1 MIREQF
7 FIREWSKIFIT
18 KRDYL
23 QRYRSQ
29 TKIMP
34 NFSLTGSRTMFEEWE
49 WNYLSKN
56 RNNNTDIFLV
66 CGFVR
71 NSCTERSNRYFDR
84 WNEKKSFP
92 RVFLGGGKR
101 TVVTDRGRKK
111 EEKRERGKKYDDAI
125 YSPGKVSCLRNDSR
139 YASRRTRQRFQL
151 YPLRRLLAAFYFA
164 ARRSAVK
171 LRRYNRVSRFEEKS
185 VAAVGAYRF
194 FQSAIDCLR
203 RVSRYHRR
211 RLVFSTGGIF
221 LSIQRNF
228 RSIEF
233 EVSFFPI
240 RSKSWN
246 RQCGFVV
253 IIKIKAHGFFSHII
267 PSRDIYENCT
277 WF

>member
-1 MIREQF
+1 MIHEQF

-92 RVFLGGGKR
+92 RVFLDPRNRGWK
-101 TVVTDRGRKK
+101 TDRGDGSWPKKGRKK
-111 EEKRERGKKYDDAI
+111 RKGEKI
-125 YSPGKVSCLRNDSR
+125 
-139 YASRRTRQRFQL
+139 
-151 YPLRRLLAAFYFA
+151 
-164 ARRSAVK
+164 
-171 LRRYNRVSRFEEKS
+171 
-185 VAAVGAYRF
+185 
-194 FQSAIDCLR
+194 
-203 RVSRYHRR
+203 RR
-211 RLVFSTGGIF
+211 RHLFPRQSFVLEEWLSLCKPPNTSTFSIVPPSSVTRGF
-221 LSIQRNF
+221 LF
-228 RSIEF
+228 RG
-233 EVSFFPI
+233 
-240 RSKSWN
+240 
-246 RQCGFVV
+246 Q
-253 IIKIKAHGFFSHII
+253 AFSREIA
-267 PSRDIYENCT
+267 PL
-277 WF
+277 

>member
-1 MIREQF
+1 MIHEQF

-92 RVFLGGGKR
+92 RPAKSGVENGPWWRIVAEKRKKKEKGGKNTTTPFIPPAKFR
-101 TVVTDRGRKK
+101 AWGMTLVMQAAEHVNVFNCTPFVGYSRLFISRPGVQPWNCA
-111 EEKRERGKKYDDAI
+111 AI
-125 YSPGKVSCLRNDSR
+125 TACLDSR
-139 YASRRTRQRFQL
+139 KNLSRVW
-151 YPLRRLLAAFYFA
+151 
-164 ARRSAVK
+164 ARI
-171 LRRYNRVSRFEEKS
+171 
-185 VAAVGAYRF
+185 G
-194 FQSAIDCLR
+194 
-203 RVSRYHRR
+203 
-211 RLVFSTGGIF
+211 FSS
-221 LSIQRNF
+221 L
-228 RSIEF
+228 RSI
-233 EVSFFPI
+233 
-240 RSKSWN
+240 
-246 RQCGFVV
+246 
-253 IIKIKAHGFFSHII
+253 A
-267 PSRDIYENCT
+267 
-277 WF
+277 

>member
-1 MIREQF
+1 MIHEQF

-92 RVFLGGGKR
+92 RVFLGPRNRGWK
-101 TVVTDRGRKK
+101 TDRGDGSWPKKGRKK
-111 EEKRERGKKYDDAI
+111 RKGEKI
-125 YSPGKVSCLRNDSR
+125 
-139 YASRRTRQRFQL
+139 
-151 YPLRRLLAAFYFA
+151 
-164 ARRSAVK
+164 
-171 LRRYNRVSRFEEKS
+171 
-185 VAAVGAYRF
+185 
-194 FQSAIDCLR
+194 
-203 RVSRYHRR
+203 RR
-211 RLVFSTGGIF
+211 RHLFPR
-221 LSIQRNF
+221 Q
-228 RSIEF
+228 
-233 EVSFFPI
+233 SF
-240 RSKSWN
+240 
-246 RQCGFVV
+246 VL
-253 IIKIKAHGFFSHII
+253 
-267 PSRDIYENCT
+267 EE
-277 WF
+277 